1 MMEREIRNT
10 ILSQEPRVEDVH
22 AKIEWDQDKAQVLV
36 YVDYT
41 VRDTGQTGHIDLA
54 V

>member
-1 MMEREIRNT
+1 MNGMKNI
-10 ILSQEPRVEDVH
+10 
-22 AKIEWDQDKAQVLV
+22 DKAQVLV

>member
-1 MMEREIRNT
+1 MEREVRNT
-10 ILSQEPRVEDVH
+10 ILSQEPRVEDVRV
-22 AKIEWDQDKAQVLV
+22 KIEWNQDKAQVLV

-41 VRDTGQTGHIDLA
+41 VRDTGQTEHLDLA